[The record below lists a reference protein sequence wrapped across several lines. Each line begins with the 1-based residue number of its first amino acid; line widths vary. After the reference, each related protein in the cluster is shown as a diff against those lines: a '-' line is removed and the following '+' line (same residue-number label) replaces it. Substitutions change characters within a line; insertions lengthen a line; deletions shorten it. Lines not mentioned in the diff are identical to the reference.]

1 MQYLP
6 NTAIY
11 ENEVVY
17 DFTVDRSSN
26 QSSNYK
32 DGNPA
37 PNDHWSFRKLETMC
51 LVLRPMTNRV
61 SLKRT
66 MDMTKMIMVIIF
78 V

>member
-37 PNDHWSFRKLETMC
+37 PNDQIIETTGHSENWKQC
-51 LVLRPMTNRV
+51 AWCY
-61 SLKRT
+61 
-66 MDMTKMIMVIIF
+66 DQ
-78 V
+78 